1 MTVPYIAASE
11 TREVLIYKRPT
22 MSLLN
27 FTKLCAMFAVVAGV
41 LEVIGSL
48 RLFDAA
54 SLTTELIYI
63 ATDLC
68 LLLGFLAWHL
78 HQQEEAGTLGLIGF
92 LLAFLATGFI
102 AGPSATLMGV
112 PAYTIGAPIV
122 VLGTLAMAI
131 NSLQNGTLNMVTP
144 LVFIVFAVVAVMSQ
158 VIPILYEPVS
168 FPNLVMGLGFILLG
182 LQITQGR
189 RA

>member
-1 MTVPYIAASE
+1 
-11 TREVLIYKRPT
+11 

-27 FTKLCAMFAVVAGV
+27 FTKLCAAFAVAAGV

-48 RLFDAA
+48 RLFDAT
-54 SLTTELIYI
+54 SLATELLYI

-78 HQQEEAGTLGLIGF
+78 YQQEEGGTLGLVGF

-102 AGPSATLMGV
+102 AGPSTSVLGM
-112 PAYTIGAPIV
+112 PTYTIGAPIV

-131 NSLQNGTLNMVTP
+131 ANLQSGTLNKITP
-144 LVFIVFAVVAVMSQ
+144 LVFIVFAVVAVLSQ
-158 VIPILYEPVS
+158 FVPILYEPVS
-168 FPNLVMGLGFILLG
+168 FPNLIMGIGFILLG